1 MYKKLRDLPAPQ
13 GLYDPAFEHDACGIG
28 FVVNMK
34 GKKSY
39 DIIDQALTILEN
51 LKHRGAEG
59 ADAQSGDGAG
69 ILVQIPHQF
78 FCRECDVL
86 GFTLPP
92 EGEYGVGMIFAH
104 RYETF
109 RKKQMEEFEKIVNE
123 EGLSILGWR
132 DVPVDESLIGSIAKT
147 IRPHFL
153 QVFIRKDPALT
164 NPMDFERK
172 LYIIRK
178 MAEKKIIPASQEKGS
193 DFYIASLS
201 SRTIVYKGMLTSIQL
216 RHFYLDLSDLDFTT
230 SMALVHSRFSTNT
243 FPSWARAHPNRYIVH
258 NGEINTIQGN
268 VNWLNARESK
278 SRSSDFPDLEKVF
291 PVVDD
296 SGSDSAMF
304 DNCLEY
310 LYMTG
315 HSLPHAMMM
324 MIPEPWEKDPLM
336 SKEKRDFYRYHNFM
350 IEPWDGP
357 AAIGFCD
364 GIVIGGMLDRNG
376 LRPARYYVTR
386 DDRVIASSEVGA
398 LSIPPEEVLYKGR
411 LQPGKMLL
419 VDTQQQRIIDDEEI
433 KQQIATE
440 FPYGEWYKKHV
451 IDLDDL
457 MSRQNLI
464 GSDKTIPYDLKEQE
478 MVFGYTQED
487 MDKIILPMARDG
499 KQPIDSM
506 GMDVSLPVL
515 SDRPQLLYDYFQE
528 NFAQVTNPPIDGV
541 RENIVMSSLV
551 MAGNVANIMDPD
563 DENTAAL
570 YLKRPILT
578 NEEMAVIK
586 SLMTDKLHTS
596 VISMLYPV
604 GGGPDAMET
613 AIESLCIDALK
624 AIRNGANILILSD
637 RGINSRMAA
646 IPALLATAAL
656 HHFLIRKTVRSDVG
670 LILESGEPR
679 EIHHFCTLVGYGIT
693 AVNPYVALESIKELA
708 AKKKLGKISCEEA
721 RENYIRAA
729 VNGMLAVMSKM
740 GISTIHSYHGAQ
752 IFEAVGISRDL
763 IQKYFVNTPSPI
775 GGIGLTEIARE
786 NALRHEAAFS
796 GSDTLPKG
804 DIYQYHKGGQAHII
818 DPQAVQLLQ
827 KSCRTNDYDLYR
839 EYADRVNTSSTYRL
853 RDLLEFVYPAGC
865 SIPIEEVESED
876 NIVKRFRTGAMSYGA
891 LSKEAH
897 ECVARAMNRL
907 GGMSNTGEGGEDA
920 ARFDTDTND
929 KIKQVASARFGVT
942 SNYLVHAA
950 ELQIKC
956 AQGAKPGEGGHLP
969 GSKVYPDIAKT
980 RHATTGVA
988 LISPPP
994 HHDVYSIEDLAE
1006 LIFDLKNANRNA
1018 RIGVKLTSGAGI
1030 GTIAAGVVKAKA
1042 DELTISGFDGGTGAS
1057 PRTSLRH
1064 AGLPWE
1070 IGLSEVQQ
1078 TLLLNQLRDRVRVE
1092 VDGKLLT
1099 GRDVAIAALFG
1110 AELFGFGTAPLM
1122 AIGCHML
1129 RVCHLNTCPYGV
1141 CTQNEKLRKNFKG
1154 KPEYIINFMHFIA
1167 RDLREIMARLGFH
1180 KIDDMVGRYDLLK
1193 QKDAAPNWKA
1203 ATVNLKQLLYRPYT
1217 DIHIGH
1223 HFTTPQD
1230 HEISKTLDMSKLVR
1244 MCRPALEQKKHIRAR
1259 LRIKNTD
1266 RVTGT
1271 LLGSEITRRYGEE
1284 GLTED
1289 TIKLCFVGSAGQSF
1303 GAFIPRGLTLEL
1315 EGDAND
1321 YLGKG
1326 LSGGKIIVHPPVES
1340 VFPAEDNIIIGNVAF
1355 YGATSGEAYI
1365 NGIAGERFCV
1375 RNSGITAVVE
1385 GVGNHGCE
1393 YMTGGRVL
1401 VLGRTGRN
1409 FAAGMSGGIAYV
1421 YDLEPTNCN
1430 QDLVHLGDLTDEG
1443 EVSIVK
1449 DMLARHVQYTGSEL
1463 GRRLLENWE
1472 DTQGRITRIIPT
1484 AYEEMLALIE
1494 KAKAEGHTDKEAH
1507 MIAFQTKHGK

>member
-624 AIRNGANILILSD
+624 AIRNSANILILSD

-1284 GLTED
+1284 GLAED

-1463 GRRLLENWE
+1463 GHRLLENWE

>member
-708 AKKKLGKISCEEA
+708 AKKKL
-721 RENYIRAA
+721 ENI
-729 VNGMLAVMSKM
+729 L
-740 GISTIHSYHGAQ
+740 
-752 IFEAVGISRDL
+752 
-763 IQKYFVNTPSPI
+763 
-775 GGIGLTEIARE
+775 
-786 NALRHEAAFS
+786 
-796 GSDTLPKG
+796 
-804 DIYQYHKGGQAHII
+804 
-818 DPQAVQLLQ
+818 
-827 KSCRTNDYDLYR
+827 
-839 EYADRVNTSSTYRL
+839 
-853 RDLLEFVYPAGC
+853 
-865 SIPIEEVESED
+865 
-876 NIVKRFRTGAMSYGA
+876 
-891 LSKEAH
+891 
-897 ECVARAMNRL
+897 
-907 GGMSNTGEGGEDA
+907 
-920 ARFDTDTND
+920 
-929 KIKQVASARFGVT
+929 
-942 SNYLVHAA
+942 
-950 ELQIKC
+950 
-956 AQGAKPGEGGHLP
+956 
-969 GSKVYPDIAKT
+969 
-980 RHATTGVA
+980 
-988 LISPPP
+988 
-994 HHDVYSIEDLAE
+994 
-1006 LIFDLKNANRNA
+1006 
-1018 RIGVKLTSGAGI
+1018 
-1030 GTIAAGVVKAKA
+1030 
-1042 DELTISGFDGGTGAS
+1042 
-1057 PRTSLRH
+1057 
-1064 AGLPWE
+1064 
-1070 IGLSEVQQ
+1070 
-1078 TLLLNQLRDRVRVE
+1078 
-1092 VDGKLLT
+1092 
-1099 GRDVAIAALFG
+1099 
-1110 AELFGFGTAPLM
+1110 
-1122 AIGCHML
+1122 
-1129 RVCHLNTCPYGV
+1129 
-1141 CTQNEKLRKNFKG
+1141 
-1154 KPEYIINFMHFIA
+1154 
-1167 RDLREIMARLGFH
+1167 
-1180 KIDDMVGRYDLLK
+1180 
-1193 QKDAAPNWKA
+1193 
-1203 ATVNLKQLLYRPYT
+1203 
-1217 DIHIGH
+1217 
-1223 HFTTPQD
+1223 
-1230 HEISKTLDMSKLVR
+1230 
-1244 MCRPALEQKKHIRAR
+1244 
-1259 LRIKNTD
+1259 
-1266 RVTGT
+1266 
-1271 LLGSEITRRYGEE
+1271 
-1284 GLTED
+1284 
-1289 TIKLCFVGSAGQSF
+1289 
-1303 GAFIPRGLTLEL
+1303 
-1315 EGDAND
+1315 
-1321 YLGKG
+1321 
-1326 LSGGKIIVHPPVES
+1326 
-1340 VFPAEDNIIIGNVAF
+1340 
-1355 YGATSGEAYI
+1355 
-1365 NGIAGERFCV
+1365 
-1375 RNSGITAVVE
+1375 
-1385 GVGNHGCE
+1385 
-1393 YMTGGRVL
+1393 
-1401 VLGRTGRN
+1401 
-1409 FAAGMSGGIAYV
+1409 
-1421 YDLEPTNCN
+1421 
-1430 QDLVHLGDLTDEG
+1430 
-1443 EVSIVK
+1443 
-1449 DMLARHVQYTGSEL
+1449 
-1463 GRRLLENWE
+1463 
-1472 DTQGRITRIIPT
+1472 
-1484 AYEEMLALIE
+1484 
-1494 KAKAEGHTDKEAH
+1494 
-1507 MIAFQTKHGK
+1507 

>member
-1 MYKKLRDLPAPQ
+1 
-13 GLYDPAFEHDACGIG
+13 
-28 FVVNMK
+28 
-34 GKKSY
+34 
-39 DIIDQALTILEN
+39 
-51 LKHRGAEG
+51 
-59 ADAQSGDGAG
+59 
-69 ILVQIPHQF
+69 
-78 FCRECDVL
+78 
-86 GFTLPP
+86 
-92 EGEYGVGMIFAH
+92 
-104 RYETF
+104 
-109 RKKQMEEFEKIVNE
+109 
-123 EGLSILGWR
+123 
-132 DVPVDESLIGSIAKT
+132 
-147 IRPHFL
+147 
-153 QVFIRKDPALT
+153 
-164 NPMDFERK
+164 
-172 LYIIRK
+172 
-178 MAEKKIIPASQEKGS
+178 
-193 DFYIASLS
+193 
-201 SRTIVYKGMLTSIQL
+201 
-216 RHFYLDLSDLDFTT
+216 
-230 SMALVHSRFSTNT
+230 
-243 FPSWARAHPNRYIVH
+243 
-258 NGEINTIQGN
+258 
-268 VNWLNARESK
+268 
-278 SRSSDFPDLEKVF
+278 
-291 PVVDD
+291 
-296 SGSDSAMF
+296 
-304 DNCLEY
+304 
-310 LYMTG
+310 
-315 HSLPHAMMM
+315 
-324 MIPEPWEKDPLM
+324 
-336 SKEKRDFYRYHNFM
+336 
-350 IEPWDGP
+350 
-357 AAIGFCD
+357 
-364 GIVIGGMLDRNG
+364 
-376 LRPARYYVTR
+376 
-386 DDRVIASSEVGA
+386 
-398 LSIPPEEVLYKGR
+398 
-411 LQPGKMLL
+411 
-419 VDTQQQRIIDDEEI
+419 
-433 KQQIATE
+433 
-440 FPYGEWYKKHV
+440 
-451 IDLDDL
+451 
-457 MSRQNLI
+457 
-464 GSDKTIPYDLKEQE
+464 
-478 MVFGYTQED
+478 
-487 MDKIILPMARDG
+487 
-499 KQPIDSM
+499 
-506 GMDVSLPVL
+506 
-515 SDRPQLLYDYFQE
+515 
-528 NFAQVTNPPIDGV
+528 
-541 RENIVMSSLV
+541 
-551 MAGNVANIMDPD
+551 
-563 DENTAAL
+563 
-570 YLKRPILT
+570 
-578 NEEMAVIK
+578 
-586 SLMTDKLHTS
+586 
-596 VISMLYPV
+596 
-604 GGGPDAMET
+604 
-613 AIESLCIDALK
+613 
-624 AIRNGANILILSD
+624 
-637 RGINSRMAA
+637 
-646 IPALLATAAL
+646 
-656 HHFLIRKTVRSDVG
+656 
-670 LILESGEPR
+670 
-679 EIHHFCTLVGYGIT
+679 
-693 AVNPYVALESIKELA
+693 
-708 AKKKLGKISCEEA
+708 
-721 RENYIRAA
+721 
-729 VNGMLAVMSKM
+729 
-740 GISTIHSYHGAQ
+740 
-752 IFEAVGISRDL
+752 
-763 IQKYFVNTPSPI
+763 
-775 GGIGLTEIARE
+775 
-786 NALRHEAAFS
+786 
-796 GSDTLPKG
+796 
-804 DIYQYHKGGQAHII
+804 
-818 DPQAVQLLQ
+818 
-827 KSCRTNDYDLYR
+827 
-839 EYADRVNTSSTYRL
+839 
-853 RDLLEFVYPAGC
+853 
-865 SIPIEEVESED
+865 
-876 NIVKRFRTGAMSYGA
+876 
-891 LSKEAH
+891 
-897 ECVARAMNRL
+897 
-907 GGMSNTGEGGEDA
+907 MSNTGEGGEDA

-1340 VFPAEDNIIIGNVAF
+1340 IFPAEDNIIIGNVAF

-1375 RNSGITAVVE
+1375 RNSGITAIVE